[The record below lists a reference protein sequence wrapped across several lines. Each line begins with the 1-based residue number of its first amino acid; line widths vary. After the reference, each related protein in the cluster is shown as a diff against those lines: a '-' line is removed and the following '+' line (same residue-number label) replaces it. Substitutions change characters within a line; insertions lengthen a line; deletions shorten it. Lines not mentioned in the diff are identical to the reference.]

1 MITLREVDVIFH
13 TVCPCDLAPDC
24 ADLGAPDL
32 LVAAVDESDPLAKI
46 ETISSV
52 SEGVGGNSCG
62 LWLT

>member
-1 MITLREVDVIFH
+1 M
-13 TVCPCDLAPDC
+13 CPCDLAPDC

-62 LWLT
+62 L

>member
-24 ADLGAPDL
+24 ADLGASDL
-32 LVAAVDESDPLAKI
+32 LVAAVDESHPLAKI
-46 ETISSV
+46 ETILGV
-52 SEGVGGNSCG
+52 SEGVGGESCG